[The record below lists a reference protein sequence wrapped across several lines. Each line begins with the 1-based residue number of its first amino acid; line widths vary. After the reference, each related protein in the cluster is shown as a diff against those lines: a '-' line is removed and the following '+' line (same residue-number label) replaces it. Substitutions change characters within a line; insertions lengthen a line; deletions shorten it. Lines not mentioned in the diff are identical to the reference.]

1 MKKQLNIRGET
12 IVEVLLAMTLLTLIL
27 FSAWKLVNRS
37 TQLSLTARKRTEMIN
52 QLKEQAEIIKNI
64 YATNQ
69 GAMTEFETKVTEG
82 TKPEPNLQYN
92 PDFCEESYLALG
104 ATPPTNS
111 FYIAYDDS
119 ALGEKLKKTLGPKK
133 VNGNQGSLIWV
144 QWKDGNGPDG
154 KYYDFYIRG
163 CWYTSGAQQKTDNAQ
178 FVVRLNR

>member
-1 MKKQLNIRGET
+1 MKKQLNTRGET

-69 GAMTEFETKVTEG
+69 DDMTKFKEKVIDG
-82 TKPEPNLQYN
+82 TSADSTLKYN
-92 PDFCEESYLALG
+92 PDFCKESYLTG
-104 ATPPTNS
+104 ATPPNNS
-111 FYIAYDDS
+111 FYIAYDELETPGD
-119 ALGEKLKKTLGPKK
+119 KLKKESGPKK
-133 VNGNQGSLIWV
+133 VNGDQGSLIWV
-144 QWKDGNGPDG
+144 EWKDSGGKDG
-154 KYYDFYIRG
+154 HYDLYIRG

-178 FVVRLNR
+178 FVVRLNK

>member
-37 TQLSLTARKRTEMIN
+37 TQLSLTARKRAEMIN

-69 GAMTEFETKVTEG
+69 DAMNEFDKKVVDG
-82 TKPEPNLQYN
+82 TSSESTLQYN
-92 PDFCEESYLALG
+92 PDFCKESYLTLAESP
-104 ATPPTNS
+104 ANS
-111 FYIAYDDS
+111 FYMAYNDS
-119 ALGEKLKKTLGPKK
+119 ATPGDKLIKEPVPKK
-133 VNGNQGSLIWV
+133 VNGDQGSLIWV
-144 QWKDGNGPDG
+144 QRKDGDGPDG